1 MSKILRRPMFRG
13 GRVSSY
19 GNGIATGLANG
30 GRVNYAGGGQIG
42 GGAIYGKPM
51 GGRYGFQEPTL
62 EPQVPDKELTEY
74 TDIIETVRSARPKR
88 QKMSTSDYLRLAS
101 AGAEILGAPSEG
113 GGLGGLLATAAK
125 PLSKLGTD
133 LATSMDARNAAE
145 EESIT
150 DIAGSIMKSRNYRPD
165 RGFNI
170 DRTVKLIQENT
181 QKRQELDAALES
193 NEGMAKYIKDNNIAI
208 TTTDA
213 KQSAIEIE
221 ALRTK
226 IVNEREV
233 VVSVLKDILPKNEN
247 MTAFLKTAQAQLL
260 FSSVIK
266 AEEDRQDKSQSDPT
280 FDTNALINAINR
292 IGMKNGG
299 LATGYATGGLTETEE
314 QIKLKQFVIENGRE
328 PATDAEIDLVYG
340 KGASSDAMMEV
351 KESNSSGNVEMEEE
365 IINESSSQ
373 SSAPLSYEELRVRL
387 PKEITD
393 DVVKLLSASDGALLE
408 FSNIATQQDVDE
420 FNVKYGVELVLPQV

>member
-1 MSKILRRPMFRG
+1 MSRILRRPMFRG
-13 GRVSSY
+13 GRVESRGS
-19 GNGIATGLANG
+19 GITTGLAHG

-51 GGRYGFQEPTL
+51 GDRYGFQEPTL
-62 EPQVPDKELTEY
+62 EPQDRELTEY
-74 TDIIETVRSARPKR
+74 TDILETVRSGRPKR
-88 QKMSTSDYLRLAS
+88 SKMSTSDYLRLAS

-113 GGLGGLLATAAK
+113 GGIGGLLATAAK

-133 LATSMDARNAAE
+133 LATSIDTRNAAE
-145 EESIT
+145 EEAIT

-181 QKRQELDAALES
+181 QKRQELDAALAS
-193 NEGMAKYIKDNNIAI
+193 KEGMAKYIIDNNIAI
-208 TTTDA
+208 TTTDE
-213 KQSAIEIE
+213 KQSDIEIE

-260 FSSVIK
+260 FSSVIS
-266 AEEDRQDKSQSDPT
+266 AEEKRQGKSQSDPT

-292 IGMKNGG
+292 IGMKDGG
-299 LATGYATGGLTETEE
+299 LTTGYATGGLTETEE
-314 QIKLKQFVIENGRE
+314 QIKLKQFVIENGRQPE
-328 PATDAEIDLVYG
+328 TDAEIDLVYG
-340 KGASSDAMMEV
+340 KGASIDAMMEV
-351 KESNSSGNVEMEEE
+351 KENNSSGNVEMEEE
-365 IINESSSQ
+365 IIDQSSSQ
-373 SSAPLSYEELRVRL
+373 SSAPLTYEELRVRL
-387 PKEITD
+387 PKEITN
-393 DVVKLLSASDGALLE
+393 DVVKLLSASDEALLE

>member
-292 IGMKNGG
+292 IGMKDGG
-299 LATGYATGGLTETEE
+299 LTTGYATGGLTETEE